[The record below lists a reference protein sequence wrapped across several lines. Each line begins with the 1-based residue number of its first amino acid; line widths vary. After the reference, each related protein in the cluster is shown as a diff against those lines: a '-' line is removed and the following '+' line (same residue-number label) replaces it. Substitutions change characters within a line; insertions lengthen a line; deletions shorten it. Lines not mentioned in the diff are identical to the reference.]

1 MNICRQCQKQFDDNV
16 LFCPS
21 CGNKLE
27 KQNVQ
32 VANNIICQKC
42 GNTLTS
48 ADKFCPKCGEKTPAF
63 YQTPMVNNMNTN
75 VVNNNQ
81 PIQPVN
87 QLYQQNMNTNFNVN
101 NSNNSADGIL
111 NKIKNEYFCFE
122 GRINRKF
129 YITRSLI
136 IAVVVM
142 VLYFIIYAA
151 TTDIFGIMSDFGMML
166 TLIVQLV
173 GTVAGISLNIRRFH
187 DFNKSGWWILIFM
200 VPFVNLY
207 FSIKLLCIRGD
218 VGTNN
223 YGVDPF

>member
-1 MNICRQCQKQFDDNV
+1 MNICRQCQKHFDDNV

-32 VANNIICQKC
+32 VTNNIICQKC

-87 QLYQQNMNTNFNVN
+87 QSYQQNMNTNFNVN
-101 NSNNSADGIL
+101 NNSANGIL
-111 NKIKNEYFCFE
+111 NKIKNEY
-122 GRINRKF
+122 I
-129 YITRSLI
+129 
-136 IAVVVM
+136 
-142 VLYFIIYAA
+142 
-151 TTDIFGIMSDFGMML
+151 
-166 TLIVQLV
+166 
-173 GTVAGISLNIRRFH
+173 
-187 DFNKSGWWILIFM
+187 
-200 VPFVNLY
+200 
-207 FSIKLLCIRGD
+207 
-218 VGTNN
+218 
-223 YGVDPF
+223 

>member
-1 MNICRQCQKQFDDNV
+1 MKSFETGARVFRQEINEINGRLKKESKH
-16 LFCPS
+16 LS
-21 CGNKLE
+21 GLIE
-27 KQNVQ
+27 
-32 VANNIICQKC
+32 
-42 GNTLTS
+42 L
-48 ADKFCPKCGEKTPAF
+48 
-63 YQTPMVNNMNTN
+63 
-75 VVNNNQ
+75 VNNNQ

-87 QLYQQNMNTNFNVN
+87 QPYQQNMNTNFNVN
-101 NSNNSADGIL
+101 NNSADGIL

-173 GTVAGISLNIRRFH
+173 GTVAGISLNIRRFL
-187 DFNKSGWWILIFM
+187 F
-200 VPFVNLY
+200 
-207 FSIKLLCIRGD
+207 
-218 VGTNN
+218 
-223 YGVDPF
+223 

>member
-1 MNICRQCQKQFDDNV
+1 
-16 LFCPS
+16 
-21 CGNKLE
+21 
-27 KQNVQ
+27 
-32 VANNIICQKC
+32 
-42 GNTLTS
+42 
-48 ADKFCPKCGEKTPAF
+48 
-63 YQTPMVNNMNTN
+63 MNTN

-81 PIQPVN
+81 PIQSVN
-87 QLYQQNMNTNFNVN
+87 QSYQQNMNTNFNVN
-101 NSNNSADGIL
+101 NNSADGIL

-223 YGVDPF
+223 YGADPF

>member
-1 MNICRQCQKQFDDNV
+1 
-16 LFCPS
+16 
-21 CGNKLE
+21 
-27 KQNVQ
+27 
-32 VANNIICQKC
+32 
-42 GNTLTS
+42 
-48 ADKFCPKCGEKTPAF
+48 
-63 YQTPMVNNMNTN
+63 
-75 VVNNNQ
+75 
-81 PIQPVN
+81 
-87 QLYQQNMNTNFNVN
+87 MNTNFNVN

-187 DFNKSGWWILIFM
+187 DFNKSGWWILILM

-223 YGVDPF
+223 YGADPF

>member
-32 VANNIICQKC
+32 VTNNIICQKC

-48 ADKFCPKCGEKTPAF
+48 ADKFCPKCGEKTSAF
-63 YQTPMVNNMNTN
+63 YQTPMVNNMNNN
-75 VVNNNQ
+75 VVNNN
-81 PIQPVN
+81 
-87 QLYQQNMNTNFNVN
+87 
-101 NSNNSADGIL
+101 SSDGIL

-151 TTDIFGIMSDFGMML
+151 TTDIFGIMSDFGVML

-173 GTVAGISLNIRRFH
+173 GTIAGISLNIRRFH

-218 VGTNN
+218 VGANN
-223 YGVDPF
+223 YGADPF

>member
-32 VANNIICQKC
+32 VANNIICPKC

-75 VVNNNQ
+75 
-81 PIQPVN
+81 
-87 QLYQQNMNTNFNVN
+87 FNVN
-101 NSNNSADGIL
+101 NNSADGIL

-187 DFNKSGWWILIFM
+187 DFNKSGWWILILM

-218 VGTNN
+218 VGANN
-223 YGVDPF
+223 YGADPF